1 MCVPLQLSEEMSLN
15 YSSATAAKHSPL
27 FQQTRLPS
35 RIYGPFN
42 SISGNGAA
50 LCDTDCIPEILI
62 NGTGL
67 SKIREIIK
75 SVTITLVIGT
85 TQNIVKHKNAN
96 QERRRNDFVFAV
108 E

>member
-1 MCVPLQLSEEMSLN
+1 MSSEAMCVPLQLSEEMSLN

-42 SISGNGAA
+42 SISGDGAA
-50 LCDTDCIPEILI
+50 FCDTDCIPAILI

-85 TQNIVKHKNAN
+85 TQNIVKHKNTN
-96 QERRRNDFVFAV
+96 
-108 E
+108 

>member
-15 YSSATAAKHSPL
+15 YSSAIAAKHSPL

-42 SISGNGAA
+42 SISGMEQH
-50 LCDTDCIPEILI
+50 CVIQTVYQILI

-67 SKIREIIK
+67 SKIKKIIK

-85 TQNIVKHKNAN
+85 TQNIVKSTN
-96 QERRRNDFVFAV
+96 
-108 E
+108 